1 MSGMNLNF
9 PLDGDFICGNADDP
23 VCCPS
28 RCPCRNDPDERS
40 QPEDLATAVV
50 QVAADL

>member
-9 PLDGDFICGNADDP
+9 PLDGVFICGNADDP

-28 RCPCRNDPDERS
+28 LSLCRNDPDEHS
-40 QPEDLATAVV
+40 KPEALATAVV